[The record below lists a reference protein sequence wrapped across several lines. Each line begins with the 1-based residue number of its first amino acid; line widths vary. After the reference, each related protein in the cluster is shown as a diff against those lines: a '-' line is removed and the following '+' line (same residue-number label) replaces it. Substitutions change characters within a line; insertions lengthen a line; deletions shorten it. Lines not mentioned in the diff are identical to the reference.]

1 MQAMPNGPLEGI
13 RVVEW
18 AHQHLGP
25 GASMFL
31 GDMGAEVVKLE
42 TRDGGDSLRRL
53 ASLWG
58 YEFLLDH
65 ERNTFTEDLLRNKR
79 SMTVDLNQG
88 EGRDIVHRLVE
99 RADVFVT
106 NFRPAAARKQQLDY
120 ETLSALNYRLIYARG
135 TAYGERGPDADKAG
149 LEMMGQAHGG
159 LMLGSAKV
167 GSEPVYPTIG
177 LNDRLGAIGLAFA
190 ILGALVARARTGK
203 GQMVRTSLLGW
214 TLSLQA
220 VAISCAANTGQD
232 PRPLDRRDQHDPL
245 YNVYQLNDGTW
256 IALGMIVHGE
266 RDWPVLCTALGLERL
281 IDDPRFTTHAD
292 RDSNHR
298 ELIAIFD
305 EAFAELTWP
314 EWDKRAREHQL
325 ISCRVNALTDL
336 SGDEQV
342 LANQYM
348 TRLPHPELGEFWYVP
363 TPVDF
368 SETPVSIRSEAPH
381 VGQHTDEVLGELDF
395 SPEQIDDLRRR
406 EVV

>member
-1 MQAMPNGPLEGI
+1 M
-13 RVVEW
+13 EW

-31 GDMGAEVVKLE
+31 GDMGADVVKLE
-42 TRDGGDSLRRL
+42 VRDGGDSLRRL

-58 YEFLLDH
+58 YRFLLDH
-65 ERNTFTEDLLRNKR
+65 QRNTFTEDLLRNKR
-79 SMTVDLNQG
+79 SITVDLNQP

-99 RADVFVT
+99 CADVFVT

-120 ETLSALNYRLIYARG
+120 ETLSALNPRLVYARG
-135 TAYGERGPDADKAG
+135 TAYGERGPDTDKAG

-167 GSEPVYPTIG
+167 GNEPVYPTIG
-177 LNDRLGAIGLAFA
+177 LNDRLGAIGLAFG
-190 ILGALVARARTGK
+190 ILGALLARDRTGA

-232 PRPLDRRDQHDPL
+232 PRPLDRRDQLDPL
-245 YNVYQLNDGTW
+245 YNVYELKDGTW
-256 IALGMIVHGE
+256 IALGMIVDGE
-266 RDWPVLCTALGLERL
+266 KDWPVLCGALGLERL
-281 IDDPRFTTHAD
+281 VADARFATHAA
-292 RDSNHR
+292 RDAHHR
-298 ELIAIFD
+298 ELIALLD
-305 EAFAELTWP
+305 EAFGKLTWP
-314 EWDKRAREHQL
+314 EWEGLVRQHEM

-336 SGDEQV
+336 SSDEQI
-342 LANQYM
+342 LANEYL

-381 VGQHTDEVLGELDF
+381 VGQHTDEVLAELGF
-395 SPEQIDDLRRR
+395 SGDQIGDLRRR

>member
-1 MQAMPNGPLEGI
+1 MRRYFASFLKYTDATVNMRRRMPSGALEGV

-42 TRDGGDSLRRL
+42 TRNGGDSLRRL

-58 YEFLLDH
+58 YKFLLDH

-79 SMTVDLNQG
+79 SMTIDLNRE
-88 EGRDIVHRLVE
+88 EGREIVHRLVQ

-120 ETLSALNYRLIYARG
+120 ETLAALNPRLIYARG
-135 TAYGERGPDADKAG
+135 TAYGERGPDTDKAG

-190 ILGALVARARTGK
+190 ILGALVARDRTGN

-232 PRPLDRRDQHDPL
+232 PRPLDRRDQYDPL
-245 YNVYQLNDGTW
+245 YNVYELADGTW
-256 IALGMIVHGE
+256 IALGMIVNGE
-266 RDWPVLCTALGLERL
+266 HDWRVLCTALGLEQL
-281 IDDPRFTTHAD
+281 IDDARFATHAD
-292 RDSNHR
+292 RDANHR
-298 ELIAIFD
+298 ELIGILD
-305 EAFAELTWP
+305 EAFAGLSWP
-314 EWDKRAREHQL
+314 EWEQAGARAR
-325 ISCRVNALTDL
+325 
-336 SGDEQV
+336 
-342 LANQYM
+342 
-348 TRLPHPELGEFWYVP
+348 
-363 TPVDF
+363 
-368 SETPVSIRSEAPH
+368 
-381 VGQHTDEVLGELDF
+381 
-395 SPEQIDDLRRR
+395 DDLVPRQRADRSVGRRAGAGQPLHGTTAPSR
-406 EVV
+406 ARRVLVRADSR